1 MWLEEKY
8 EVMLATDD
16 YFSVRNNRRFLF
28 PNLISYESVIRTE
41 TFDLLTGEPMGI
53 EELFNLKSDWLA
65 ALSEIAITKLDNEK
79 WTDERRFTGAGPQ
92 ISNFSRFNL
101 TKGGLVLSFA
111 PFTVGGAGTNDM
123 SITIP
128 YSQLEAYWDIGGPVA
143 MLSRNPS

>member
-1 MWLEEKY
+1 MWLTENY

-16 YFSVRNNRRFLF
+16 YFSVRNNRKIRFPKLVS
-28 PNLISYESVIRTE
+28 NQSEIKTE
-41 TFDLLTGEPMGI
+41 TFDLSTGEAISI
-53 EELFNLKSDWLA
+53 EDLFNLNSDWVN
-65 ALSEIAITKLDNEK
+65 ALSEIAITKLNNEE
-79 WTDERRFTGAGPQ
+79 WTDERMLTGAGPQ

-101 TKGGLVLSFA
+101 TKGGLVLSFE

-128 YSQLEAYWDIGGPVA
+128 YSQLDAYFDITGPVA